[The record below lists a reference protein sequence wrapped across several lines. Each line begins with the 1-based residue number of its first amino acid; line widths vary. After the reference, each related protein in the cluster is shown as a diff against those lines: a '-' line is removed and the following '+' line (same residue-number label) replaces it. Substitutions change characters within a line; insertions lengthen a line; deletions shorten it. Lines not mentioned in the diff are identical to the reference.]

1 MLTVTP
7 KRACNAV
14 LFHLRACCPLIL
26 WCWLLCVRVFAQSP
40 PLGPPLTTNTQ
51 FDVGAGLLTG
61 IVNLQ
66 VQQALTQTNTT
77 LQQNG
82 VGARVSALP
91 LQFWSPNRFSTQ
103 YRDKP
108 NQWYVDL
115 PVMIGIQ
122 VHIPDW
128 FDRQVYV
135 PLDLNVSCENWY
147 TGAGTLLITPVLG
160 PPSFEGGSWIEDAPG
175 LSLVKDYVNN
185 LVRSNFSIPPAV
197 AQAVPNGKCVSL
209 GVSPAQ
215 GPNDKFAAVLYDKPK
230 STPVHHH
237 PLPTA
242 LTPHINVTFVSLK
255 RLVAHDPTTGNVLYN
270 PTENFVLDIWADY
283 THRASDTLTMKE
295 NDQMNL
301 ALEPVTIEPPYSDT
315 LAVIGNITQQTQG
328 TEEDSGFDAF
338 SAAMNY
344 SPGTHTLQIPKTY
357 VLLPNQVHSKPIIA
371 TMPGY
376 ELTYTVA
383 FQGRPVVIGR

>member
-1 MLTVTP
+1 MP
-7 KRACNAV
+7 KTLVQFPHFSSVSMRTGVCL
-14 LFHLRACCPLIL
+14 LFF
-26 WCWLLCVRVFAQSP
+26 CVYGWTGIFAQSP

-51 FDVGAGLLTG
+51 HDIGAGVLTG
-61 IVNLQ
+61 IINLQ
-66 VQQALTQTNTT
+66 VQQALTQANTS
-77 LQQNG
+77 LQQAG
-82 VGARVSALP
+82 TSARVSALP

-103 YRDKP
+103 YKDKP

-135 PLDLNVSCENWY
+135 PLDLNVTCENWY

-160 PPSFEGGSWIEDAPG
+160 PASFEGGSWVEDAPG
-175 LSLVKDYVNN
+175 LSLIRDYVNN
-185 LVRSNFSIPPAV
+185 LVRSNFAIAPAV
-197 AQAVPNGKCVSL
+197 AQAVPNVKCIAL

-215 GPNDKFAAVLYDKPK
+215 GPNDKFAAILYDVAKP
-230 STPVHHH
+230 VRVH

-242 LTPHINVTFVSLK
+242 LTPNLQVTFGTLK
-255 RLVAHDPTTGNVLYN
+255 RLVAHDPTSGNVLYQ
-270 PTENFVLDIWADY
+270 PTENIVLGLWANY
-283 THRASDTLTMKE
+283 TQRQSQTLTMHE
-295 NDQMNL
+295 NDQVNL
-301 ALEPVTIEPPYSDT
+301 SIEPVSFRPPYSDT
-315 LAVIGNITQQTQG
+315 LVVIANIIQQNQG
-328 TEEDSGFDAF
+328 SEEDSGFSAA

-357 VLLPNQVHSKPIIA
+357 ILQPNQVHTKPIIA

-383 FQGRPVVIGR
+383 SQGRPVLIGR